1 MIGNEDVNMVAAE
14 QHAQPINEL
23 RHK

>member
-1 MIGNEDVNMVAAE
+1 MISNEDVNMVAAE